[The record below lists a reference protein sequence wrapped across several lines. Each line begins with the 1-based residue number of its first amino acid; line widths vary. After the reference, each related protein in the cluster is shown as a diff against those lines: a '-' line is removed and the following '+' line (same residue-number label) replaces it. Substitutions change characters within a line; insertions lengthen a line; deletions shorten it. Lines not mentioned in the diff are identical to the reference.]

1 MGIDQLSTL
10 NKFIVVRWAYSVG
23 EMLVSNEEYTQ
34 LLDTVKVTNPDSE
47 YLTRSWS
54 SDPCPVKLLEAI
66 GRCDLIHNVI
76 LSDKT
81 ESIPSLN
88 TDLEVRNELCNVMSK
103 GTLSMKHDGW
113 NIQANYFRGLRV
125 NISTR
130 GRSSDAIDVSALASM
145 FPVRIPEN
153 EPIKIVMELTCS
165 KENYKFCRSMFGNV
179 SERSAVSSLLARPE
193 YYHLLSAHAFDVHGF
208 NLEGRCKFELLKEW
222 GFETPEYYEVY
233 TYEDILQYLKV
244 LSDRSYTYGFP
255 TDGAVY
261 DGEKR
266 RAIRLLAW
274 EEPIY
279 RSYVIDYLE
288 QFGPYRISPSVLIEP
303 VYRKGYT
310 QRRISMTNWQRII
323 DYNLQKG
330 APIAF
335 RIASSATADFDEGT
349 TRLLHEQWK
358 GRWDEYKELID
369 QNEEVVRC
377 QQLATEN
384 LLTQSVV

>member
-1 MGIDQLSTL
+1 MGIDSLDTLS
-10 NKFIVVRWAYSVG
+10 KFIVVRWAYSVG
-23 EMLVSNEEYTQ
+23 EMIVSNEEYTQ
-34 LLDTVKVTNPDSE
+34 LLNTVTATKPDNE

-54 SDPCPVKLLEAI
+54 SDPCPTALLEAI
-66 GRCDLIHNVI
+66 GRQDLIHRVI

-88 TDLEVRNELCNVMSK
+88 TELDVQTTLGDIEGF

-113 NIQANYFRGLRV
+113 NIQANYFRGKRV

-130 GRSSDAIDVSALASM
+130 GRASDAVDVTKLGSVLPDEI
-145 FPVRIPEN
+145 PVNNPV
-153 EPIKIVMELTCS
+153 KVVMELTCS
-165 KENYKFCRSMFGNV
+165 KENYGFCRSMFGNV

-193 YYHLLSAHAFDVHGF
+193 YYHLLSAHAFDIHGIDL
-208 NLEGRCKFELLKEW
+208 NGMCKFEKLTDW
-222 GFETPEYYEVY
+222 GFETPEYYEVHDY
-233 TYEDILQYLKV
+233 SELITCLSLLSENSKQYP
-244 LSDRSYTYGFP
+244 FP

-261 DGEKR
+261 DGKLR

-274 EEPIY
+274 EEPVY
-279 RSYVIDYLE
+279 RSYVTDYLE
-288 QFGPYRISPSVLIEP
+288 QYGPYRISPSVLINP

-335 RIASSATADFDEGT
+335 RIASSATADFDEGI

-358 GRWDEYKELID
+358 GRWEEYKDIVD
-369 QNEEVVRC
+369 RNEEAVVC
-377 QQLATEN
+377 MQKLTEN
-384 LLTQSVV
+384 ILV